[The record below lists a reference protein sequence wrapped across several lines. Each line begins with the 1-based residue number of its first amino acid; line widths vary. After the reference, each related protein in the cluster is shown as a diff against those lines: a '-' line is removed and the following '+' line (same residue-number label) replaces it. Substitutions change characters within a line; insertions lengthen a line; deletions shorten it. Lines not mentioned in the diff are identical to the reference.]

1 MQKHVLSNNKDIKL
15 AEQFPH
21 ATAVIMLGCLTI
33 LCVHDICHFIII
45 IQYIVDAQTDDVLHN
60 VIYNNIYYADATLLL
75 MS

>member
-33 LCVHDICHFIII
+33 LCVHDIIII
-45 IQYIVDAQTDDVLHN
+45 IRYIVDAQTDDVLIIMHN
-60 VIYNNIYYADATLLL
+60 VIIYIYIML
-75 MS
+75 MLPYC